1 MDAMTLAIGAFIVGV
16 LFLVVAGWI
25 LTKED
30 E

>member
-1 MDAMTLAIGAFIVGV
+1 MDIMTLAIGGFIVGV